1 LCIAAYG
8 LWGLIPFYFRSLGDL
23 PPLEVLAHRVIWSLV
38 FLAALLTLGR
48 RWPQVAQA
56 VRSRRVLGALA
67 ASALLIGMN
76 WFTYIGAVMNGQVLQ
91 ASLGYFI
98 TPLVNVLLG
107 VIFLGERLRPL
118 QLAGVLLA
126 LAGVLNLALAGA
138 GLPWIS
144 LTLAISFAFYG
155 LLRKTTA
162 INSTQGLFVETALLS
177 PLAAGWLGW
186 MLATGSA
193 AVPRDPAGSFPL
205 LVASGIVTTVPLL
218 CFVAAA
224 QRLRFVTLGFLQYL
238 SPTLQFLVAV
248 LAFKEPFSGVQLT
261 TFACIWLAVA
271 LYSVDSLWL
280 LRQHRLSRFE
290 PVTVPE

>member
-1 LCIAAYG
+1 
-8 LWGLIPFYFRSLGDL
+8 
-23 PPLEVLAHRVIWSLV
+23 
-38 FLAALLTLGR
+38 
-48 RWPQVAQA
+48 
-56 VRSRRVLGALA
+56 
-67 ASALLIGMN
+67 
-76 WFTYIGAVMNGQVLQ
+76 
-91 ASLGYFI
+91 
-98 TPLVNVLLG
+98 
-107 VIFLGERLRPL
+107 
-118 QLAGVLLA
+118 
-126 LAGVLNLALAGA
+126 
-138 GLPWIS
+138 
-144 LTLAISFAFYG
+144 
-155 LLRKTTA
+155 
-162 INSTQGLFVETALLS
+162 
-177 PLAAGWLGW
+177 
-186 MLATGSA
+186 
-193 AVPRDPAGSFPL
+193 L

>member
-1 LCIAAYG
+1 LGIAAYG

-162 INSTQGLFVETALLS
+162 INSTQACSSRRRSCLLW
-177 PLAAGWLGW
+177 PPAGWAGCWLPARPPYRAI
-186 MLATGSA
+186 LRA
-193 AVPRDPAGSFPL
+193 ASRCWWPA
-205 LVASGIVTTVPLL
+205 AS
-218 CFVAAA
+218 
-224 QRLRFVTLGFLQYL
+224 
-238 SPTLQFLVAV
+238 
-248 LAFKEPFSGVQLT
+248 
-261 TFACIWLAVA
+261 
-271 LYSVDSLWL
+271 
-280 LRQHRLSRFE
+280 
-290 PVTVPE
+290 